1 MQTSVPQHIC
11 LIDFQIARCASP
23 VLDLLYFLF
32 TSTTKELRD
41 KHLDEVLSIYH
52 TALSATVNALDS
64 DAQRLF
70 SYAEFRRQFTKYGKY
85 GVLIAPMLLQVITAA
100 PEDVP
105 DMDQMAEDREKNGGE
120 MEPELFV
127 SQRTDHLYKK
137 RMSDVFRDA
146 DAYGLLD
153 DL

>member
-1 MQTSVPQHIC
+1 MPQRIC

-23 VLDLLYFLF
+23 VLDLVYFLF

-41 KHLDEVLSIYH
+41 KHLEEVLSIYH

-64 DAQRLF
+64 DAERLF
-70 SYAEFRRQFTKYGKY
+70 SYAEFRRQWRQFGKY

-100 PEDVP
+100 PEDLP
-105 DMDQMAEDREKNGGE
+105 DMDQMADEREANGGE
-120 MEPELFV
+120 MESQMFV
-127 SQRTDHLYKK
+127 SKRTEHVYQK
-137 RMSDVFRDA
+137 RMSDVLRDA